1 MRFEKT
7 QDLNKWVEM
16 LHHVYG
22 RTQNYAKS
30 EHEICSHLAEVCGAF
45 GKYLLKKQDPTRAEE
60 FLPKMFSWAVAL
72 LKKVKGD
79 SANLEEIILVKFP
92 LVCPYCTEKPCQ
104 CWNRDKP
111 RINEELLRQKYIR
124 DSSSQKRSIDDFQL
138 MFRKIYEES
147 WRVKGTTSTEKD
159 AASTDQAYSAL
170 GRLFSRLVEEVSE
183 VAEAIRFF
191 HLYPSNFDNELADYF
206 AWWFALV
213 SSLHHVKP
221 EGSKM
226 LMPSELLWRAYPAS
240 CPICE
245 LDMCDCRPG
254 PVRELLS
261 KPALKDLGAID
272 ALTQAGN
279 RAAYDGDRDQILA
292 GAKPLAT
299 PAVCVRVDVDNF
311 KRVNDDYDHEIGDE
325 ALKHLVTVM
334 RQKLRPR
341 DRLYRV
347 GGDEF
352 ALLCPDLSPL
362 EAQGMLSRVARALK
376 TKPLVAR
383 KFSGKSLVITLSIG
397 IAECFSPD
405 QIVVAFQNADEA
417 AILSKRAG
425 KDRITLY
432 TVSEESTKA

>member
-7 QDLNKWVEM
+7 QNLNSWVDM

-45 GKYLLKKQDPTRAEE
+45 GKYLLKKRDATRAEE
-60 FLPKMFSWAVAL
+60 FLPKMFAWAVAL

-79 SANLEEIILVKFP
+79 SADLEEIILVKFP
-92 LVCPYCTEKPCQ
+92 RVCPYCTGRPCQ
-104 CWNRDKP
+104 CWRGDKP
-111 RINEELLRQKYIR
+111 HINETQLLQRYHR
-124 DSSSQKRSIDDFQL
+124 DSLSQKRSIDDFQL
-138 MFRKIYEES
+138 MFRGIYEES
-147 WRVKGTTSTEKD
+147 WAVKD
-159 AASTDQAYSAL
+159 ATSPEQVYSVL

-206 AWWFALV
+206 AWWFALA
-213 SSLHHVKP
+213 SSLHHAKTAGR
-221 EGSKM
+221 EM
-226 LMPSELLWRAYPAS
+226 TMTSELLWKAYPGS
-240 CPICE
+240 CPVCE

-261 KPALKDLGAID
+261 KPALNDLGAID
-272 ALTQAGN
+272 ALTQAAN
-279 RAAYDGDRDQILA
+279 RAAYEEDRNQISTGSKL
-292 GAKPLAT
+292 LAT
-299 PAVCVRVDVDNF
+299 PAVCVRIDVDYF
-311 KRVNDDYDHEIGDE
+311 KRVNDEYDHDVGDE

-376 TKPLVAR
+376 AKPLVAR
-383 KFSGKSLVITLSIG
+383 RFPDKPLVITLSVG
-397 IAECFSPD
+397 IAECNASG
-405 QIVVAFQNADEA
+405 QIKEAFQLADEA
-417 AILSKRAG
+417 AIESKKAG
-425 KDRITLY
+425 RDKISVYKPNDA
-432 TVSEESTKA
+432 STQ

>member
-1 MRFEKT
+1 VHFEKA
-7 QDLNKWVEM
+7 QKLNGWVDM
-16 LHHVYG
+16 LNHVYG

-45 GKYLLKKQDPTRAEE
+45 GKYLLKKRDPARAEE

-79 SANLEEIILVKFP
+79 SADLEDILLVKFP
-92 LVCPYCTEKPCQ
+92 RVCPYCAEKPCQ
-104 CWNRDKP
+104 CWRGDKP
-111 RINEELLRQKYIR
+111 RIDEEQLRQRYFR
-124 DSSSQKRSIDDFQL
+124 DSLAQRRSIDDFQL
-138 MFRKIYEES
+138 MFRSIYEES
-147 WRVKGTTSTEKD
+147 WGVASPTSAVTGP
-159 AASTDQAYSAL
+159 ASLDQSYVAL
-170 GRLFSRLVEEVSE
+170 GRLFSRLIEEVSE
-183 VAEAIRFF
+183 VAEAMRFF

-213 SSLHHVKP
+213 SSLHHVKQ
-221 EGSKM
+221 GAQDM
-226 LMPSELLWRAYPAS
+226 LMPSELLWRAYPAG

-272 ALTQAGN
+272 ALTQAAN
-279 RAAYDGDRDQILA
+279 RAAYDKDREQVRT
-292 GAKPLAT
+292 GTRPFAT
-299 PAVCVRVDVDNF
+299 PAVCVRIDVDSF
-311 KRVNDDYDHEIGDE
+311 KQINDTYDHDTGDE
-325 ALKHLVTVM
+325 ALKYLVAVM

-352 ALLCPDLSPL
+352 ALLCPDLSPF
-362 EAQGMLSRVARALK
+362 EAKGMLSRVARALR

-383 KFSGKSLVITLSIG
+383 RFPDRPVVITLSVG
-397 IAECFSPD
+397 LAECLSAGN
-405 QIVVAFQNADEA
+405 IAMAFQNADEA
-417 AILSKRAG
+417 AISSKKTG
-425 KDRITLY
+425 KDRITVY
-432 TVSEESTKA
+432 EEGAGAVQ

>member
-7 QDLNKWVEM
+7 QHLNKWVEM

-30 EHEICSHLAEVCGAF
+30 EHELCSHLAEVCGAF
-45 GKYLLKKQDPTRAEE
+45 GKYLLKKRDPARAEE

-72 LKKVKGD
+72 LKKIKGD

-92 LVCPYCTEKPCQ
+92 LVCPYCIEKPCQ
-104 CWNRDKP
+104 CWRGDKP
-111 RINEELLRQKYIR
+111 RISEELLRQKYVR
-124 DSSSQKRSIDDFQL
+124 DSLSQKRSVDDFQL
-138 MFRKIYEES
+138 MFRGIYEES
-147 WRVKGTTSTEKD
+147 WGVQDGTP
-159 AASTDQAYSAL
+159 ADQAYSAL
-170 GRLFSRLVEEVSE
+170 GRLFSRLMEEVSE
-183 VAEAIRFF
+183 VAEAMRFF

-213 SSLHHVKP
+213 SSLHYVMP
-221 EGSKM
+221 TGSKR
-226 LMPSELLWRAYPAS
+226 LIPSELLWKAYPAS

-272 ALTQAGN
+272 SLTQAAN
-279 RAAYDGDRDQILA
+279 RAAYDGDREQILA
-292 GAKPLAT
+292 GTKPLAT
-299 PAVCVRVDVDNF
+299 PAVCVRVDVDHF
-311 KRVNDDYDHEIGDE
+311 KRVNDEYDHEVGDE
-325 ALKHLVTVM
+325 ALKYLVTVM

-352 ALLCPDLSPL
+352 ALLCPDLSSL

-376 TKPLVAR
+376 TRPLIARRFPDKPLVI
-383 KFSGKSLVITLSIG
+383 SLSIG
-397 IAECFSPD
+397 IAECGSPD
-405 QIVVAFQNADEA
+405 QIAVAFQKADET
-417 AILSKRAG
+417 AILSKKAG
-425 KDRITLY
+425 KDRITIHGMD
-432 TVSEESTKA
+432 EERGAKNQ